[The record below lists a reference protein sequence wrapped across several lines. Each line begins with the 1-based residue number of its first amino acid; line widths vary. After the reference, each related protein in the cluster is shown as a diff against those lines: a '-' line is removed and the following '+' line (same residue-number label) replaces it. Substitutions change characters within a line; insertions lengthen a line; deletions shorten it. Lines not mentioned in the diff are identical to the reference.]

1 MKKLHLIVFTS
12 LFLIAGV
19 STAQK
24 SPSEFDIRKTFKPGV
39 AETFVANQK
48 SSKDLWPKIYN
59 LNSLAGGKDV
69 YESYDSGYMVLGIL
83 VDNNMIN
90 RMSIVMKTDVNG
102 NPLWKRY
109 IGDVNN
115 QGAFNHIT
123 ATQDGGCV
131 VIGSTTVVDK
141 CTDYFCYDVWI
152 MKLDACGNKE
162 WCKIYSIPLDIDGG
176 ADIVQ
181 LSNGNFIALVNY
193 FGYDIGEERIWL
205 FCLSPEGETLWQ
217 KVYLTSEHP
226 QWATNGYG
234 YTLLKDDEEN
244 LLFTGECVVYDNYI
258 NPNAWSFQ
266 MLHIKFTPEG
276 DEIWGKPWYMEYDS
290 TKYAGWISVQDY
302 SGNYATGGAH
312 GTGWIGCNCHP
323 PVLFRQTKDGVNFP
337 EIRYTQGLP
346 QYIGQGG
353 VTGLAYL
360 EPDKIALATT
370 YVDQPG
376 VFVPAHSVARISDT
390 TGAILHEK
398 LLYDDVNQI
407 MALRLTSDQ
416 HILMTAGFW
425 ATPDSL
431 KMFLYKLTANL
442 EYPPLDTRPLVY
454 DYLCPEAVKPMD
466 TIVPDCDIIVGLE
479 EPMHQTE
486 RYSLVATP
494 NPASEQLTL
503 TLPDRM
509 MKEWESNGL
518 SSRTLYYTLPDN
530 LQLQFT
536 DALGRLHQTLAVAK
550 GTPQVTVDVSPWP
563 AGVYLA
569 RLTGGNT
576 VVAEVKV
583 VVR

>member
-1 MKKLHLIVFTS
+1 MLKILLLFMVILSSSIVSAQIKDVERKPPVSFKKGNHQVHNLYDS
-12 LFLIAGV
+12 
-19 STAQK
+19 
-24 SPSEFDIRKTFKPGV
+24 KT
-39 AETFVANQK
+39 
-48 SSKDLWPKIYN
+48 DLWPKVYFPGKT
-59 LNSLAGGKDV
+59 LGGLDV
-69 YESYDSGYMVLGIL
+69 TESYDSGYLVTGTF
-83 VDNNMIN
+83 VDNEGSFTSGI
-90 RMSIVMKTDVNG
+90 ILKTDVNG
-102 NPLWKRY
+102 NALWQR
-109 IGDVNN
+109 
-115 QGAFNHIT
+115 HILST
-123 ATQDGGCV
+123 GNKLSVIYHTYCTLDGGSVSTGTTTQVDNCLEYYCHDAW
-131 VIGSTTVVDK
+131 VI
-141 CTDYFCYDVWI
+141 
-152 MKLDACGNKE
+152 KLDACGNME
-162 WCKIYSIPLDIDGG
+162 WCKVYSVPNDLDYGT
-176 ADIVQ
+176 DIIQ
-181 LSNGNFIALVNY
+181 LSNGNIIVLVNL
-193 FGYDIGEERIWL
+193 FGYDLAEERIWL

-290 TKYAGWISVQDY
+290 TKYAGRISVQDF
-302 SGNYATGGAH
+302 SGNYATGGGH

-337 EIRYTQGLP
+337 EIRYPQGLP
-346 QYIGQGG
+346 QYIGSGG
-353 VTGLAYL
+353 ISGLAYL
-360 EPDKIALATT
+360 EPNKIALATT
-370 YVDQPG
+370 YRNESGWVPG
-376 VFVPAHSVARISDT
+376 HNVVRLSDT
-390 TGAILHEK
+390 LGNILSENEQMYEWNEIMSLEK
-398 LLYDDVNQI
+398 
-407 MALRLTSDQ
+407 TSDG
-416 HILMTAGFW
+416 HILTTSGYW

-431 KMFLYKLTANL
+431 KMFLYKYTSDLT
-442 EYPPLDTRPLVY
+442 YPPLDTRPLVY

-536 DALGRLHQTLAVAK
+536 DALGRMHQTLAVAK
-550 GTPQVTVDVSPWP
+550 GTRQVTVDVSRWP

-569 RLTGGNT
+569 RLTGGST
-576 VVAEVKV
+576 VVADVKV

>member
-1 MKKLHLIVFTS
+1 
-12 LFLIAGV
+12 
-19 STAQK
+19 
-24 SPSEFDIRKTFKPGV
+24 
-39 AETFVANQK
+39 
-48 SSKDLWPKIYN
+48 
-59 LNSLAGGKDV
+59 
-69 YESYDSGYMVLGIL
+69 
-83 VDNNMIN
+83 
-90 RMSIVMKTDVNG
+90 
-102 NPLWKRY
+102 
-109 IGDVNN
+109 
-115 QGAFNHIT
+115 
-123 ATQDGGCV
+123 
-131 VIGSTTVVDK
+131 
-141 CTDYFCYDVWI
+141 
-152 MKLDACGNKE
+152 MKLDACGNTD
-162 WCKIYSIPLDIDGG
+162 WCKVYSIPMDIDDG

-181 LSNGNFIALVNY
+181 LSNGNLIALVNY

-258 NPNAWSFQ
+258 NPTAWSFQ

-290 TKYAGWISVQDY
+290 TKYAGFASVQDY
-302 SGNYATGGAH
+302 SGNYATCGAH

-346 QYIGQGG
+346 QYIGSGG
-353 VTGLAYL
+353 ISGLAYL
-360 EPDKIALATT
+360 EPNKIALATT
-370 YVDQPG
+370 YRDESGWVPG
-376 VFVPAHSVARISDT
+376 HNVVRLSDT
-390 TGAILHEK
+390 LGNILSENEQM
-398 LLYDDVNQI
+398 YDWNEI
-407 MALRLTSDQ
+407 MSLKKTSDG
-416 HILMTAGFW
+416 HFLTTSGYW

-431 KMFLYKLTANL
+431 KMFLYKYTSDLT
-442 EYPPLDTRPLVY
+442 YPPLDTRPLVY

-466 TIVPDCDIIVGLE
+466 TIVPDCDIIVGME
-479 EPMHQTE
+479 EPMHQAE
-486 RYSLVATP
+486 RYSLVASP

-536 DALGRLHQTLAVAK
+536 DVLGRLHQTLAVAK
-550 GTPQVTVDVSPWP
+550 GTPQVTVDVSRWP